1 MLAENIT
8 VQNAFNLA
16 KEAEVLNKQPKGQ
29 SCMHFQMKV
38 IYVPVVD
45 RNIEDEGIPKAI
57 PETRLIHAVRSLGT
71 PGVIEIRHFDC
82 CCGPCIHNT
91 GNCTVKQADDWQVVV
106 TR

>member
-8 VQNAFNLA
+8 VQNAFDLA

-29 SCMHFQMKV
+29 SCMHFQIKV

-57 PETRLIHAVRSLGT
+57 PETRSIHAVRSLGT
-71 PGVIEIRHFDC
+71 PGVVEIRHFDC
-82 CCGPCIHNT
+82 CYSLAFT
-91 GNCTVKQADDWQVVV
+91 GNCTVKQADDWQVVL

>member
-57 PETRLIHAVRSLGT
+57 SETRLIHAVRSLGT
-71 PGVIEIRHFDC
+71 PGVVERPCSC
-82 CCGPCIHNT
+82 CRPCIHNT